1 MTNVILIGANPPQ
14 LTENAKI
21 EAAHYR
27 TWQFLQ
33 SLLDDRHTVCLCA
46 DDLGNGQPE
55 IPPEW
60 TSQLSYRA
68 IPFGRLGWV
77 RKLQKVHDAFPADC
91 IVAVNFS
98 HCLYATKLRTDK
110 PIWMDFYGDMLTIIQ
125 AACYRAQ
132 SDRGMVTS
140 ISFLRQVLHTG
151 DAFSVCGQPQKHAL
165 VGELAMAG
173 RLSRHNFGFELARVV
188 LPGSPPPSQPPTMEK
203 SGRPLLSRFGVGE
216 GDFTVLWCGGY
227 NTWTDVDTLF
237 AGLEWAMAQ
246 DPRIR
251 YVSVG
256 ANTYDA
262 PDNVYARF
270 LDMIASSPFRE
281 RFHMLGWQ
289 AWTKIPHYYCESD
302 VGLNI
307 DALHYETIY
316 GTRTRLM
323 EMIAVGLPVITSLG
337 TELSYLLED
346 RGVALT
352 FEVRDWQGLGQ
363 HILTLVQDPRKRRML
378 AHAAIH
384 SAQTDFSFY
393 NTTAPLRDWV
403 SQPRLSPDKVAAS
416 TGERVKQVEFHAR
429 SFLRQILWRIV
440 AMDQ

>member
-1 MTNVILIGANPPQ
+1 MSNVLLIGYNPPQ
-14 LTENAKI
+14 LTDNTKI

-33 SLLDDRHTVCLCA
+33 SLLDDGHTVCLCA
-46 DDLGNGQPE
+46 DDLGNGQLE
-55 IPPEW
+55 FPPEW

-68 IPFGRLGWV
+68 IPYGRRGWV
-77 RKLQKVHDAFPADC
+77 RELQKAHDAFQADC

-125 AACYRAQ
+125 AACFRTQ
-132 SDRGMVTS
+132 SDRGMPTT
-140 ISFLRQVLHTG
+140 ISFLRQILHTG

-173 RLSRHNFGFELARVV
+173 RLSRHNFGYEFVRVV
-188 LPGSPPPSQPPTMEK
+188 LPGSPPLPEQQTMEK
-203 SGRPLLSRFGVGE
+203 YSRPLLNRFDVSE
-216 GDFTVLWCGGY
+216 KDFVVLWCGGY

-246 DPRIR
+246 DPTVR

-256 ANTYDA
+256 DKTYDA
-262 PDNVYARF
+262 QDDVYARF
-270 LDMIASSPFRE
+270 LKMIAGSPYRE
-281 RFHMLGWQ
+281 RFHMMGWRP
-289 AWTKIPHYYCESD
+289 WTEISSYYRESD

-323 EMIAVGLPVITSLG
+323 EMIVAGLPVITSLG

-346 RGVALT
+346 RGAALT
-352 FEVRDWQGLGQ
+352 FEVGDWQGLGQ
-363 HILTLVQDPRKRRML
+363 RILTLVQDPRRRRKL
-378 AHAAIH
+378 AQ
-384 SAQTDFSFY
+384 SAVNSARTEFSFY
-393 NTTAPLRDWV
+393 NTTAPLREWV
-403 SQPRLSPDKVAAS
+403 RRPRLSPGRVAVS
-416 TGERVKQVEFHAR
+416 TREKVKQLEFQGR
-429 SFLRQILWRIV
+429 SFLRQVLWRIA

>member
-1 MTNVILIGANPPQ
+1 MSNVFLIGANPPQ
-14 LTENAKI
+14 LTENTKI

-33 SLLDDRHTVCLCA
+33 SLLDDGHTVCLCA

-55 IPPEW
+55 IPPQW
-60 TSQLSYRA
+60 TGQLCYQA
-68 IPFGRLGWV
+68 IPFGQRGWV
-77 RKLQKVHDAFPADC
+77 SALQKTHDAFPADC

-98 HCLYATKLRTDK
+98 HCLYATKLWTDK

-125 AACYRAQ
+125 AACYQVQ
-132 SDRGMVTS
+132 SDRGMATS
-140 ISFLRQVLHTG
+140 ISFLRKVLHTG

-173 RLSRHNFGFELARVV
+173 RLSRRNFGYEFARVV
-188 LPGSPPPSQPPTMEK
+188 GPGSPPLPQRPAMEK
-203 SGRPLLSRFGVGE
+203 VGRPLLRRFGVGE
-216 GDFTVLWCGGY
+216 EDFVVLWCGGY

-246 DPRIR
+246 DSRIR

-262 PDNVYARF
+262 PDNVYARL
-270 LDMIASSPFRE
+270 LDMIAASSHSE
-281 RFHMLGWQ
+281 RFHMMGWRP
-289 AWTKIPHYYCESD
+289 WTEIFGYYRESD

-316 GTRTRLM
+316 GTRTRLT
-323 EMIAVGLPVITSLG
+323 EMIAAGLPVITSRG

-352 FEVRDWQGLGQ
+352 FEVGDWQGLGQ
-363 HILTLVQDPRKRRML
+363 QIMTL
-378 AHAAIH
+378 A
-384 SAQTDFSFY
+384 
-393 NTTAPLRDWV
+393 
-403 SQPRLSPDKVAAS
+403 
-416 TGERVKQVEFHAR
+416 
-429 SFLRQILWRIV
+429 
-440 AMDQ
+440 